1 MTLYSILQSYSFD
14 SADSPKD
21 CWIFC
26 FTRSPDID
34 VVGSDQR
41 LSPVASAKVEQRR
54 GMFPSGFADASVAI
68 RSPQSPDP
76 VKRKENSWSRDPF
89 PEKSRTMYHDVVYNI
104 YIYSY
109 IYTYLLNFIKIY
121 SILCDWCLWCASIS
135 QIPGIVAWSLSC
147 PNHPARLTQGI
158 MFHAHR
164 LPKNDVLSCLHKH
177 MKVEMDH
184 DT

>member
-1 MTLYSILQSYSFD
+1 MTLYSILQSYQSYSFD

-89 PEKSRTMYHDVVYNI
+89 PEKKVGQCTTMLFTISISIVI
-104 YIYSY
+104 YIH
-109 IYTYLLNFIKIY
+109 IY
-121 SILCDWCLWCASIS
+121 
-135 QIPGIVAWSLSC
+135 
-147 PNHPARLTQGI
+147 
-158 MFHAHR
+158 
-164 LPKNDVLSCLHKH
+164 
-177 MKVEMDH
+177 
-184 DT
+184 